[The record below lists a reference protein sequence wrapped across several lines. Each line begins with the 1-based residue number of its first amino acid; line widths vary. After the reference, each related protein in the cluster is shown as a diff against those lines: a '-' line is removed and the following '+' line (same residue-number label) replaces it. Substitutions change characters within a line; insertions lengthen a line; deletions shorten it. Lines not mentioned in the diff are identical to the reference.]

1 MSYYEK
7 VAQWARDRNFP
18 EGATVEQQ
26 DVKLFEEFGE
36 LCGGIARIPAA
47 EPGSEKHA
55 KLLDQ
60 IKDGIGDVM
69 VVMIVQ
75 TTIINDPSVWNV
87 QIVSTRRRSTRDL
100 AVALAHHQY
109 ERARDILNIWANQ
122 YGLTL
127 DQCLAAAWEEIKD
140 RKGKMVDGVFVKE
153 GE

>member
-1 MSYYEK
+1 MSYYDK
-7 VAQWARDRNFP
+7 IAQWARDRNFP
-18 EGATVEQQ
+18 QGATVAQQ

-36 LCGGIARIPAA
+36 LCGGIARIGAA

-55 KLLDQ
+55 KLMSQ

-75 TTIINDPSVWNV
+75 TTIINDPTVWNV
-87 QIVSTRRRSTRDL
+87 QIVSTKRRATRDL
-100 AVALAHHQY
+100 AIALAHHEY
-109 ERARDILNIWANQ
+109 ARARDILNLWATQ

-127 DQCLAAAWEEIKD
+127 EECLAAAWEEIKD
-140 RKGKMVDGVFVKE
+140 RKGQMVDGVFVKE